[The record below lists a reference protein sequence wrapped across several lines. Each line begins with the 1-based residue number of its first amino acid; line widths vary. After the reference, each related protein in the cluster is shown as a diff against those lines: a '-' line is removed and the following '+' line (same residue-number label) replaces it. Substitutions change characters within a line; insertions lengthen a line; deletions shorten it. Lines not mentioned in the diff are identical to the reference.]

1 MWKALL
7 LKEWRDTSLTLGGAA
22 VALALWLLEM
32 TGWGFFTPSHN
43 FDVQSPAPL
52 PSANQWYVLFL
63 SASAI
68 GLALQQTV
76 PESNRQTWLFLL
88 HRPLDRRAI
97 PLAKWLAGM
106 AVWSG
111 LALVPFVLYL
121 GWATSEGHHA
131 SPFVW
136 RHTYAW
142 WQTIA
147 GTSLLYSGAYLSG
160 LRPAKW
166 LGTRLFPLSAA
177 AVWMFFCWAVTNFG
191 GIGCLAF
198 LAGTIALHVLSLKL
212 VLEVAEE
219 RDYP

>member
-7 LKEWRDTSLTLGGAA
+7 LKEWRDTSLTLGVAA
-22 VALALWLLEM
+22 VALALWVAEM
-32 TGWGFFTPSHN
+32 TGWGFFTPAHN

-52 PSANQWYVLFL
+52 KTANQWFVLIL
-63 SASAI
+63 SAAAI
-68 GLALQQTV
+68 GLAMQQTV

-88 HRPLDRRAI
+88 HRPLDRRVI
-97 PLAKWLAGM
+97 PLAKWGAGM
-106 AVWSG
+106 AVWCT
-111 LALVPFVLYL
+111 LALVPFLLYL
-121 GWATSEGHHA
+121 IWAAGEGHHA

-136 RHTYAW
+136 RHTYGW

-147 GTSLLYSGAYLSG
+147 GISLLYSGAFLSG

-166 LGTRLFPLSAA
+166 LGTRLFPLFAA
-177 AVWMFFCWAVTNFG
+177 AVWMFFCWAVTQYG
-191 GIGCLAF
+191 GVVCLAY